1 MLQNCATKNKAP
13 EKLSKSLGALIKD
26 KDELNKSS
34 LSASARLLDLTA
46 PPLTNLPNNSLAPED
61 RLGWGLDSDGIP
73 HGHNF
78 NSMADFVKSLG
89 IGMNLTLKKQKSWI
103 LERLRKLFTRLNND
117 EKN

>member
-13 EKLSKSLGALIKD
+13 EKLNKSLGALIKD
-26 KDELNKSS
+26 TEELNKS
-34 LSASARLLDLTA
+34 LVSASARLLDLTA
-46 PPLTNLPNNSLAPED
+46 PPLTNLPNDLLAPED

-89 IGMNLTLKKQKSWI
+89 GWHEFNP
-103 LERLRKLFTRLNND
+103 
-117 EKN
+117 EKTEDLDFGTPTQVIYTIE